1 MFGKLRKFEWIPQKS
16 WVEIAN
22 RELARTFY
30 WEYVRVCFVVNTLE
44 TRLCDTDHKKISFK
58 ETTILK
64 LIKEVVM
71 KYYYLFML

>member
-30 WEYVRVCFVVNTLE
+30 WEYVRVCFAVNTLE
-44 TRLCDTDHKKISFK
+44 TNK
-58 ETTILK
+58 
-64 LIKEVVM
+64 V
-71 KYYYLFML
+71 